1 MAGDTATVLLL
12 ANSSTQHMSFFHKPA
27 AEAPFLSTREDRK
40 ALYGHHLPHVK
51 NLRFELRVL
60 HSHRLPLVAP
70 RFLAMPYVHKKRGG
84 GGVHRHK
91 SLSKEEKELTYQ
103 LRLARITR
111 ASPQVR

>member
-70 RFLAMPYVHKKRGG
+70 RFLAMPYVHKKK
-84 GGVHRHK
+84 GGVEFTDTK
-91 SLSKEEKELTYQ
+91 AYLKKKKN
-103 LRLARITR
+103 LRINLD
-111 ASPQVR
+111 